1 MRLHFQ
7 YLGSIYWAS
16 KTVKRKWNNKYTFFS
31 QILFRMLESFENK
44 AAVVRDDTPE
54 RSFQVGL
61 AEDVN
66 EPSGEEKIKQK

>member
-1 MRLHFQ
+1 
-7 YLGSIYWAS
+7 
-16 KTVKRKWNNKYTFFS
+16 
-31 QILFRMLESFENK
+31 MLESFENK